1 MEMIDIGV
9 LRKHPPMRRSRHQ
22 QTVDSKVDPAKSK
35 IERTT
40 HCRSTPP
47 ARWPPTLTA
56 LQLMNWLTLQLV
68 RHIVPMQL
76 SYRKES
82 RLACVSHRFASTGL
96 HHAAAFLSVLCPLIP
111 SGIPTIFL
119 YEPASSYP
127 EPDDQAEDDQED
139 DDGYG
144 DCDGKGLGG
153 NSAAAAATTTAA
165 AAVVASTSSCCF
177 GGRVC
182 GRAARTGCCRT
193 LSA

>member
-22 QTVDSKVDPAKSK
+22 QTVDSKVDPAKRN

-40 HCRSTPP
+40 QYRSTPP

-68 RHIVPMQL
+68 RHIVAMQL

-96 HHAAAFLSVLCPLIP
+96 HHGVAFLSASPPHVSSCAPLALP
-111 SGIPTIFL
+111 
-119 YEPASSYP
+119 YEPASSDP